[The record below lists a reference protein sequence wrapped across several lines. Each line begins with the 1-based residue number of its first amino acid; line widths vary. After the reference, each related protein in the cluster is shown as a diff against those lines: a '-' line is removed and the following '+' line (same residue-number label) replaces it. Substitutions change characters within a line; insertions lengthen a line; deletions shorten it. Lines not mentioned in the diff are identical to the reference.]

1 VAEGREHESAENF
14 TRNIL
19 NTTNNLLLSSIGW
32 QEITNQSN
40 RFDTTSKIF
49 RLVMLFPILHL
60 SKQTPLLYTKFV
72 PVAIISYVSARQ
84 NLFIVAT
91 VNIRAFSA
99 KMLCLLQLLYIYLF
113 DKFLRKRTLA
123 VCFYSLK
130 K

>member
-1 VAEGREHESAENF
+1 LVWHRGINQNVKSKYQDLCNTVEAVLVKRATEVAEGRERESAENF

-91 VNIRAFSA
+91 VNIRAF
-99 KMLCLLQLLYIYLF
+99 
-113 DKFLRKRTLA
+113 
-123 VCFYSLK
+123 
-130 K
+130 

>member
-1 VAEGREHESAENF
+1 MAEGREHESAENF

-49 RLVMLFPILHL
+49 RLVMLFLILHL
-60 SKQTPLLYTKFV
+60 GKQTPLLYTKFMS
-72 PVAIISYVSARQ
+72 VAIISYVSARL

-91 VNIRAFSA
+91 VNLRAFVA
-99 KMLCLLQLLYIYLF
+99 KILCLVQLL
-113 DKFLRKRTLA
+113 
-123 VCFYSLK
+123 SM
-130 K
+130 